1 MIKHIHW
8 GWRIAILYF
17 GFTAMI
23 LTLVY
28 LSSQEKVELVT
39 NDYYQKEMAF
49 QGIIDAN
56 KNSIIEQMHAHFEV
70 FDHQLS
76 IQFPTTTEG
85 LEKQIYVYHVS
96 ESAKDQNIITKEPQL
111 FIALSKGK
119 YTIQL
124 SWQLNGKKYFEEK
137 TVHITE

>member
-39 NDYYQKEMAF
+39 
-49 QGIIDAN
+49 
-56 KNSIIEQMHAHFEV
+56 
-70 FDHQLS
+70 DHQLS